1 MIKKLIRN
9 LIYKTS
15 LDFVHPIGS
24 FYDTDDADFDPNK
37 VWGGSW
43 ELYVNRVRVGA
54 GDLYQLGD
62 EFGSVDHQHRVGMQY
77 VGAYYDTNLEQYGIL
92 DMTGGA
98 TNVLG
103 TRTYVTGSYNVN
115 NATAGS
121 SKTMATNRFT
131 QIGKTEEADNL
142 QPSYAVYMWHRIA

>member
-62 EFGSVDHQHRVGMQY
+62 EFGEAEHTLTLNEMPTHQHSINIYANSSGSIAGGY
-77 VGAYYDTNLEQYGIL
+77 VGYDQSVSGAQYTTNSL
-92 DMTGGA
+92 GGSEPH
-98 TNVLG
+98 N
-103 TRTYVTGSYNVN
+103 
-115 NATAGS
+115 
-121 SKTMATNRFT
+121 
-131 QIGKTEEADNL
+131 NL

>member
-1 MIKKLIRN
+1 MDSITLEFDREYIMIKKLFRN

-62 EFGSVDHQHRVGMQY
+62 EFGEAEVKLKFTDYQFGHWSPRSVESQQVNTNFNGGSGNIGLRC
-77 VGAYYDTNLEQYGIL
+77 AYSDNLEGI
-92 DMTGGA
+92 
-98 TNVLG
+98 N
-103 TRTYVTGSYNVN
+103 
-115 NATAGS
+115 TAH
-121 SKTMATNRFT
+121 N
-131 QIGKTEEADNL
+131 NL

>member
-1 MIKKLIRN
+1 MEQQPLESDRSSIMIKKLIRN

-62 EFGSVDHQHRVGMQY
+62 EFGEAEHTLTVDEMPNHTHRGNIYNQGSGMTYNHVTWGTCGTDNIAGTAVG
-77 VGAYYDTNLEQYGIL
+77 
-92 DMTGGA
+92 
-98 TNVLG
+98 
-103 TRTYVTGSYNVN
+103 GSQPHN
-115 NATAGS
+115 
-121 SKTMATNRFT
+121 
-131 QIGKTEEADNL
+131 NL